1 MKFFDN
7 FGGFR
12 ASVEAFFC
20 ELASLK
26 SKDKKKFSKAQ
37 QLCENM
43 LIGQDED
50 SKIEILST
58 SSENESKA
66 DDIKEEK
73 AKAAKEELFDK
84 IQEIKTKNFPLYSK
98 ETIQPSLRVW
108 H

>member
-1 MKFFDN
+1 MWEYVDWPRWRFKN
-7 FGGFR
+7 W
-12 ASVEAFFC
+12 
-20 ELASLK
+20 
-26 SKDKKKFSKAQ
+26 
-37 QLCENM
+37 N
-43 LIGQDED
+43 I
-50 SKIEILST
+50 KILYT

-73 AKAAKEELFDK
+73 AKVAKEELFDK